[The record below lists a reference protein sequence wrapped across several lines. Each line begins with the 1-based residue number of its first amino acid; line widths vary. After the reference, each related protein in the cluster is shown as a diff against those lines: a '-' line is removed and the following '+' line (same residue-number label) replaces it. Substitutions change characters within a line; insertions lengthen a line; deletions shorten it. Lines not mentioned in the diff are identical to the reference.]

1 MAMGGDRTPVLL
13 NQSDIRRI
21 LKDDTLEEHIESKR
35 LVYNIGTKVKVI
47 EGPFGG
53 FNGVISEMNGEKVTI
68 EIKIFGRNSNVE
80 LTLSQIEKS
89 ND

>member
-1 MAMGGDRTPVLL
+1 
-13 NQSDIRRI
+13 
-21 LKDDTLEEHIESKR
+21 
-35 LVYNIGTKVKVI
+35 VKVI

-53 FNGVISEMNGEKVTI
+53 FNGIISEMNGEKVTI